1 MTEKEKMEFSP
12 VGDSPG
18 FGEVPG
24 LKEDSCLKTMD
35 DLFDEDDLFQ
45 DDLFVNDA
53 LVLVDNLREEV
64 LAELATPP
72 PEEVAATPAREE
84 VVEESPA
91 QEEVVKSP
99 AQLEIVEAEGVV
111 KTEVRYLQRQITA
124 NTKIIAM
131 LMETNARLGRKLT
144 HARAEKKSIAR
155 RKVFVPEKCRYCQK
169 RKYSASRC
177 DFKGVGNCCG
187 YCDKV
192 GRTCIKAATDGRH
205 HR

>member
-1 MTEKEKMEFSP
+1 MEFSP
-12 VGDSPG
+12 VGESPG

-24 LKEDSCLKTMD
+24 LEEDSCLKTMD
-35 DLFDEDDLFQ
+35 DLFDDD
-45 DDLFVNDA
+45 DGGADEFVDSFLNDA
-53 LVLVDNLREEV
+53 LALVDNLREGV

-72 PEEVAATPAREE
+72 PEE

-91 QEEVVKSP
+91 QEEVV
-99 AQLEIVEAEGVV
+99 EAEGEV
-111 KTEVRYLQRQITA
+111 KARPRYLQRQITA

-131 LMETNARLGRKLT
+131 LTETNVRLGRKLA
-144 HARAEKKSIAR
+144 HARAEKNSIAR
-155 RKVFVPEKCRYCQK
+155 RKIFVPIKCRYCQK

-205 HR
+205 RR